1 MGVDAVAKRYWILW
15 SGALVATAAYLQ
27 AAGVGQL
34 VAAHLTPA
42 AAPPP
47 PAARATDATRL
58 PDKSSGPILA
68 RNAFDSVTGP
78 LDGKT
83 VIAADHPPPPVKD
96 GADPYQD
103 PPCSGMKSSLVTA
116 AEDPEWSFASV
127 AGPDGKSQLRRRG
140 DKIDQ
145 ATVLHIGWF
154 ESPEPDLVPRVW
166 MSDAGARCIVDM
178 GVSEKGAAKPAAAPS
193 AAPAKGS
200 KAEQRA
206 KLTQELESKIKQ
218 VGENQWVVEKK
229 AVEQIIQNYA
239 KLAGSLRT
247 RPTKEGMRLSGLKQ
261 DNILSKL
268 GMKNGDL
275 LQSINGFDM
284 SDPEKA
290 VDAYAKLRSAGKLD
304 ITVNRDGSPFTV
316 GIQIQ

>member
-1 MGVDAVAKRYWILW
+1 MGVDAIAKRYWVLV
-15 SGALVATAAYLQ
+15 SGGLVAVAAYLQ
-27 AAGVGQL
+27 ASGVGQL
-34 VAAHLTPA
+34 VAAHLTPN

-47 PAARATDATRL
+47 SSARSHDTGRL
-58 PDKSSGPILA
+58 PDKSAGPILS
-68 RNAFDSVTGP
+68 RNPFDSITGP

-83 VIAADHPPPPVKD
+83 VHVAETNLPPPTL

-103 PPCSGMKSSLVTA
+103 PPCSGFKSSLVTA
-116 AEDPEWSFASV
+116 ADDPEWSFASL
-127 AGPDGKSQLRRRG
+127 AGPDGSSQLRRKG
-140 DKIDQ
+140 DKVAA

-154 ESPEPDLVPRVW
+154 ESPQPDLVPRVW
-166 MSDAGARCIVDM
+166 MQEGGSRCIVEM
-178 GVSEKGAAKPAAAPS
+178 GSSEKSAKPATPKPDAAP
-193 AAPAKGS
+193 KDS
-200 KAEQRA
+200 KAAAKA
-206 KLTQELESKIKQ
+206 KLTKDIEGKIKQ
-218 VGENQWVVEKK
+218 VGENQWVVERG

-247 RPTKEGMRLSGLKQ
+247 RPTKEGMRLSGLKP

-304 ITVNRDGSPFTV
+304 ITVARDGSPFTV
-316 GIQIQ
+316 GISIQ

>member
-1 MGVDAVAKRYWILW
+1 MGVDAVAKRYWLLI
-15 SGALVATAAYLQ
+15 SGGMVATAAYLQ
-27 AAGVGQL
+27 ASGVGQL
-34 VAAHLTPA
+34 VAAHLVPAAPVAA
-42 AAPPP
+42 AAPK
-47 PAARATDATRL
+47 ARDAVRL
-58 PDKSSGPILA
+58 PDKSAGPILS

-83 VIAADHPPPPVKD
+83 VAVADAAPPPPRT
-96 GADPYQD
+96 GGDPYQD
-103 PPCSGMKSSLVTA
+103 PPCAGFKSSLVTA

-127 AGPDGKSQLRRRG
+127 SGSDGKSHLRRRG
-140 DKIDQ
+140 DKINE
-145 ATVLHIGWF
+145 ATVVHIGWF

-166 MSDAGARCIVDM
+166 MNEPGGRCIVEM
-178 GVSEKGAAKPAAAPS
+178 GSSEKTGKPAAPAP
-193 AAPAKGS
+193 
-200 KAEQRA
+200 KAEPTGKAAAKA
-206 KLTQELESKIKQ
+206 KLTKDIEEKIKN
-218 VGENQWVVEKK
+218 VGPNQWVVERSG
-229 AVEQIIQNYA
+229 VEQIIQNYA

-247 RPTKEGMRLSGLKQ
+247 RPTKEGMRLSGLKP
-261 DNILSKL
+261 DNVLSKL

-304 ITVNRDGSPFTV
+304 ITVIRDGSPFTV

>member
-1 MGVDAVAKRYWILW
+1 MGVDAVAKRYWFLI
-15 SGALVATAAYLQ
+15 SGGLVATAAYLQ
-27 AAGVGQL
+27 ASGVGSL
-34 VAAHLTPA
+34 VAAHLAT
-42 AAPPP
+42 APPSASGP
-47 PAARATDATRL
+47 SRARDAAHL
-58 PDKSSGPILA
+58 PDKSAGPILS
-68 RNAFDSVTGP
+68 RNPFDSITGP

-83 VIAADHPPPPVKD
+83 TLVADSPAPPPRV
-96 GADPYQD
+96 GGDPYQD
-103 PPCSGMKSSLVTA
+103 PPCAGFKSSLVTA
-116 AEDPEWSFASV
+116 AEDPEWSFASL
-127 AGPDGKSQLRRRG
+127 AGTDGKSHLRRRG
-140 DKIDQ
+140 DKVND

-154 ESPEPDLVPRVW
+154 ESPEPDLMPRVW
-166 MSDAGARCIVDM
+166 MTEASGRCIVEM
-178 GVSEKGAAKPAAAPS
+178 GAGEKTAKPTPTTPKPDPTGKAAAK
-193 AAPAKGS
+193 
-200 KAEQRA
+200 A
-206 KLTQELESKIKQ
+206 KLTQDIEGKIRN
-218 VGENQWVVEKK
+218 VGENKWVVERG

-247 RPTKEGMRLSGLKQ
+247 RPTKDGMRLSGLKQ

>member
-1 MGVDAVAKRYWILW
+1 MGVDAVAKRYWFLI
-15 SGALVATAAYLQ
+15 SGGLVATAAYLQ
-27 AAGVGQL
+27 ASGVGQL
-34 VAAHLTPA
+34 VAAHLATV
-42 AAPPP
+42 P
-47 PAARATDATRL
+47 PAPSAGVRAKDAAHL
-58 PDKSSGPILA
+58 PDKSAGPILS
-68 RNAFDSVTGP
+68 RNPFDSVTGP

-83 VIAADHPPPPVKD
+83 TLVADAPAPPPRA

-103 PPCSGMKSSLVTA
+103 PPCNGFKASLVTA

-127 AGPDGKSQLRRRG
+127 AGSDGKSQLRRRG
-140 DKIDQ
+140 DKVNE

-154 ESPEPDLVPRVW
+154 ESPDPDFSPRVW
-166 MSDAGARCIVDM
+166 MSEAGSRCIVEP
-178 GVSEKGAAKPAAAPS
+178 GSAEKTAKPAATPKPEATGK
-193 AAPAKGS
+193 AAAK
-200 KAEQRA
+200 A
-206 KLTQELESKIKQ
+206 KLTKDIESKIKN
-218 VGENQWVVEKK
+218 VGQNQWVVERG

-247 RPTKEGMRLSGLKQ
+247 RPTKEGMRLSGLKP
-261 DNILSKL
+261 DNVLSKL

-304 ITVNRDGSPFTV
+304 ITVNRDGAPFTV
-316 GIQIQ
+316 GISIQ